1 MNYSRIMSF
10 ALLACSLLYSGC
22 QRSEPTSQNNDEKK
36 KTEEVQKTEEE
47 KPKDQPK
54 GDNPQEQPEDNK
66 SPEGDK
72 PQDQPEDNKNP
83 EGDKPKEQPKDNKSP
98 EEDKPK
104 EQPED
109 NKSPEGDK
117 PKEQPEDNKSPEGD
131 KPKEQPE
138 PPKEDTSPEYVKS
151 NVLLIDFT
159 GQYCHNCYQAANA
172 LNSTVEGSQGF
183 IIGVAMHGYEPMGG
197 NLLHPTA
204 KLYHKHFLPARGV
217 PNYVFNNIPQ
227 NKLGTDEMIKK
238 ADVINA
244 KISSRLISNQK
255 LEFEFSSVYR
265 RGQEKTL
272 AGKSLNLL
280 FWVTE
285 DNVIASQR
293 NITGEMI
300 SNYKHNHVFRGV
312 LGSDTWGRSY
322 TVGSVHKGSYELPQS
337 LGNKANAHLIA
348 LIIDS
353 NTKEVYD
360 VMSVPLLGQ

>member
-66 SPEGDK
+66 SPESDK

-83 EGDKPKEQPKDNKSP
+83 EGNKPQ
-98 EEDKPK
+98 
-104 EQPED
+104 
-109 NKSPEGDK
+109 
-117 PKEQPEDNKSPEGD
+117 EQPEDNKSPEGD

-172 LNSTVEGSQGF
+172 LNFTVEGSQGF

-204 KLYHKHFLPARGV
+204 KLYHQYFLPKRGV
-217 PNYVFNNIPQ
+217 PNNVFNNIPQ

-285 DNVIASQR
+285 DNVIASQK

>member
-66 SPEGDK
+66 
-72 PQDQPEDNKNP
+72 NP
-83 EGDKPKEQPKDNKSP
+83 EGNKPQ
-98 EEDKPK
+98 

-183 IIGVAMHGYEPMGG
+183 IIGVAMHGYETMGG
-197 NLLHPTA
+197 NLFHPTA
-204 KLYHKHFLPARGV
+204 ELYHKHFLPARGV

-285 DNVIASQR
+285 DNVIASQK

-322 TVGSVHKGSYELPQS
+322 TVGSAHKGSYELPQS